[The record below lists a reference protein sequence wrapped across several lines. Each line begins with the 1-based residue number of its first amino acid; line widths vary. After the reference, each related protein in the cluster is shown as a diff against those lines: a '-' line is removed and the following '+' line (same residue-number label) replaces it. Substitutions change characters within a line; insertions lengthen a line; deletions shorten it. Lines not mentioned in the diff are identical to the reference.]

1 MTTTTKQAVS
11 PLSQWIASTV
21 RHYSGDYGLGTD
33 RSGSFL
39 VLLQYSMGFSVRY
52 RMASSESSLSHKLG
66 SHNDEDDDDKVYRRA
81 GMKTPSEEAYCD
93 YHGQLWLK
101 YLWNE
106 YNQQSNVAGII
117 VLETT
122 GMMQDLYQQDEQ
134 QSSHHKPTRVVSV
147 VTGWDD
153 DNDDNDNDDEN
164 DDANQHEPHRVRVPL
179 DDLDGLS
186 KALEQQRMDL
196 LSLLQGTTLR
206 TTTTIEGTGAGNGGG
221 VVVVV
226 VESLTP
232 LVVRHGFDR
241 IQQWLGGCL
250 GGSSGSSSSSS
261 SSTGS
266 GGMVVVVVVPVMVDT
281 LTPRQHRALEDT
293 VQAILVAQSGELT
306 FLRRGVR
313 ERGNLLRDSLPFT
326 IRPDPSQQQLPQLH
340 LPLQPKDDDKN
351 NLNDNDVTK
360 GNKDE
365 SRSTSR
371 TTDHRN
377 RQPHTPLPTSSST
390 TSTGRRRQPIQLQLE
405 NDDPPRQRQPKTAAT
420 VATTTHR
427 PRIYMEDDD
436 PEFDDMDE
444 EDPDDDLD
452 I

>member
-1 MTTTTKQAVS
+1 
-11 PLSQWIASTV
+11 
-21 RHYSGDYGLGTD
+21 
-33 RSGSFL
+33 
-39 VLLQYSMGFSVRY
+39 
-52 RMASSESSLSHKLG
+52 
-66 SHNDEDDDDKVYRRA
+66 
-81 GMKTPSEEAYCD
+81 MKTPSEEAYCD

-134 QSSHHKPTRVVSV
+134 HSSNHKPTRVVSV

-153 DNDDNDNDDEN
+153 DDDNDNDDEN